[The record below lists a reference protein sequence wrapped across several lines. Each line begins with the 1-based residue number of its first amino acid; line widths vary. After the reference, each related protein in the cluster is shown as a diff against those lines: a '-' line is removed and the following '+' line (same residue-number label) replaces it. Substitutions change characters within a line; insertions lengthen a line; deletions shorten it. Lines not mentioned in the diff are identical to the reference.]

1 MNKALAAT
9 AALGIAAGAAPL
21 QAAEWRLGEDTQ
33 LTINGALTFGAG
45 IRTEDP
51 RPENYGSLAGTRV
64 GRNDGLTSANSG
76 GPNLNF
82 EQGETWSRVLKGFKA
97 NVRDTFPARLA
108 KKRFQSLK

>member
-9 AALGIAAGAAPL
+9 AALGIAAGAASL

-64 GRNDGLTSANSG
+64 GRSDGLTSAAASYG
-76 GPNLNF
+76 GKNRRSSTSTTRSYRAMRPSV
-82 EQGETWSRVLKGFKA
+82 E
-97 NVRDTFPARLA
+97 
-108 KKRFQSLK
+108 